1 MPRVHNAINIGS
13 MTASAIQQGSY
24 PARKSSGSQQTIQF
38 SLHVEQVRAAVTAFE
53 NAVRITELP
62 AAMLNEIVA
71 DLDTIKAQ
79 ISKSSPVVAIVQEAG
94 KSLRNIVEGVAAG
107 ILTPSVIA
115 AAPAL
120 WACLRLG

>member
-1 MPRVHNAINIGS
+1 

-24 PARKSSGSQQTIQF
+24 PAGKSSGSQQTIQF

-115 AAPAL
+115 AAPPAL
-120 WACLRLG
+120 WASLRLE